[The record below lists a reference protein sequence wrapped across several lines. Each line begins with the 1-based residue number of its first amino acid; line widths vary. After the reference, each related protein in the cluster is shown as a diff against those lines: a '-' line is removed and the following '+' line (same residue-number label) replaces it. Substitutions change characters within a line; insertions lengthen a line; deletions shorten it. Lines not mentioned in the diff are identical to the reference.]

1 MTQKIN
7 TPVSVM
13 MDFNHY
19 QNKIKPIQIQWNNR
33 DFKIEQVGMHH
44 QFHQGK
50 KLFHIFSVSSKG
62 MFFKLVLDTENLFW
76 KLEEVSDGLSE

>member
-1 MTQKIN
+1 MRQIIN

-33 DFKIEQVGMHH
+33 DFRVEEVGMHH
-44 QFHQGK
+44 HFHQGN
-50 KLFHIFSVSSKG
+50 KLFHTFSVTAGG

-76 KLEEVSDGLSE
+76 KLEEVADGLPE

>member
-7 TPVSVM
+7 SPVSVM

-33 DFKIEQVGMHH
+33 DFRIEQVGMHH

-50 KLFHIFSVSSKG
+50 KLLHVFSVTSKG

-76 KLEEVSDGLSE
+76 NLEEISDGLSE